1 MKNLPRFDSS
11 VPKNW
16 YDSFGEKE
24 WTRLLRDRL
33 GELLFHVHMD
43 VFRYYVKKE
52 SLVLELGAGA
62 GIFSKEL
69 VTIAGTLVVSDI
81 SEGQLAI
88 NKLKMAELGLE
99 GHIKDFL
106 LLDIT
111 DLKDLDSNQYDVVIC
126 VGGALNYTFDKERRA
141 ITEMLRVAKPGGIVI
156 VGVISLLNSL
166 MRFLPA
172 VAEEKKQF
180 GIDAT
185 KWLMETGIQDAEH
198 YPVDNRHYVHMMKS
212 NDLDALFEGQ
222 NIEVMEKRA
231 AGLFSMAGEEA
242 LDQAKAD
249 KELWEL
255 ILSKEVEFSK
265 NPACLD
271 CGANVIYVVRK
282 K

>member
-126 VGGALNYTFDKERRA
+126 VGGALNYTFDKE
-141 ITEMLRVAKPGGIVI
+141 
-156 VGVISLLNSL
+156 
-166 MRFLPA
+166 
-172 VAEEKKQF
+172 
-180 GIDAT
+180 
-185 KWLMETGIQDAEH
+185 
-198 YPVDNRHYVHMMKS
+198 
-212 NDLDALFEGQ
+212 
-222 NIEVMEKRA
+222 
-231 AGLFSMAGEEA
+231 
-242 LDQAKAD
+242 
-249 KELWEL
+249 
-255 ILSKEVEFSK
+255 
-265 NPACLD
+265 
-271 CGANVIYVVRK
+271 
-282 K
+282 